1 MNAKHNEC
9 VMSVDYK
16 ERIERNCNA
25 RYIAE
30 SMAMTCTHVYV
41 RMSVRISALS
51 DANQWLNEITHD

>member
-1 MNAKHNEC
+1 
-9 VMSVDYK
+9 MSVDYK